1 MSYTWISDR
10 THTDNKIYLNIHLFR
25 DEIHIYLS
33 MLWYHSAVFSFMPRL
48 FMNTLPSLELFVN
61 TKHVIP
67 SQHLIDAVTCGWGSK
82 VCHMRASLNKE
93 LQRSVRITLQVIIT
107 ECTKMCQTAPNL
119 LSHSSK
125 TFKESCG

>member
-1 MSYTWISDR
+1 
-10 THTDNKIYLNIHLFR
+10 
-25 DEIHIYLS
+25 
-33 MLWYHSAVFSFMPRL
+33 MPRL

-67 SQHLIDAVTCGWGSK
+67 SQHLIDAETCGWGSK
-82 VCHMRASLNKE
+82 SVSYEGKSEQTVAA
-93 LQRSVRITLQVIIT
+93 QRPHKQVIIT